1 MSNLKR
7 RGILFLIALILLTGC
22 NSKVSKVDNIQGEI
36 KETPQNSTI
45 AKHLSEVDFSD
56 LNKIGV
62 ILVVSDKS
70 QRKYIEK
77 EEKYNVS
84 EKELEVFR
92 NLIAKAKVNEYIELD
107 RLPGE
112 YKVNLYFKDGKKLTA
127 YYWVAS
133 KENNFS
139 IDGVIGE
146 ITLDS
151 AVMNELLTKITGEN
165 IRKPNI
171 NPYSKN

>member
-1 MSNLKR
+1 MKR
-7 RGILFLIALILLTGC
+7 LWILFLIILILLTGC
-22 NSKVSKVDNIQGEI
+22 NSKVSKVDASQGEI
-36 KETPQNSTI
+36 KEALQNPVV
-45 AKHLSEVDFSD
+45 ANHLTEVDFSG

-62 ILVVSDKS
+62 IPVVSDKS
-70 QRKYIEK
+70 QRRYIEK
-77 EEKYNVS
+77 EEKYNSS
-84 EKELEVFR
+84 ENELKMFKD
-92 NLIAKAKVNEYIELD
+92 LIAKAKVNEYIELD

-127 YYWVAS
+127 YYWVMS

-151 AVMNELLTKITGEN
+151 TIMNQLITKIVGES
-165 IRKPNI
+165 IRKPNTD
-171 NPYSKN
+171 PYSG